1 VSDGRAPTGDLNA
14 RHRATYDAIA
24 PRYAVANAAL
34 VPAVRAAAVQ
44 FAECLGGS
52 GRILDLG
59 CGHGRD
65 IAWFAARGFNVMGA
79 DLSMGMLRE
88 AAALVDAPLVQL
100 DMQHPAW
107 RGSSFDGIWCNATLM
122 HLPRAALPRLLATIR
137 RLLIPGGWLFVSIQ
151 VGGGGVWEAVS
162 YGLPVRRFFMRYTS
176 ATFADMLSAA
186 GFTCEVLRE
195 HDAVPHRQWA
205 HFLARAG
212 FDAPGA

>member
-1 VSDGRAPTGDLNA
+1 VSDGRAPIGDLNA
-14 RHRATYDAIA
+14 RHRATYDAVA
-24 PRYAVANAAL
+24 SRYAVANAAL

-44 FAECLGGS
+44 FAASLGGT

-65 IAWFAARGFNVMGA
+65 IAWFAARGFSVVGA

-100 DMQHPAW
+100 DLQRPAW
-107 RGSSFDGIWCNATLM
+107 RRGSFDGIWCNAVLM
-122 HLPRAALPRLLATIR
+122 HLPRAALPRLLTAIR
-137 RLLIPGGWLFVSIQ
+137 RLLIPGGRLFVSIQ
-151 VGGGGVWEAVS
+151 VGKGGAWEALS
-162 YGLPVRRFFMRYTS
+162 YGLPARRFFMRYTS

-186 GFTCEVLRE
+186 GFTCEALRE
-195 HDAVPHRQWA
+195 HDAAPHRHWA

-212 FDAPGA
+212 CDGPGA